1 MGWALAESKYLLKLS
16 NGLQGLQK
24 AFSEDIYVFKELNQ
38 YILTYWMDQYFLV
51 LFGRINWISIRLIL
65 IFGQLNSEM
74 EKNMFVIKNSIM
86 CT

>member
-1 MGWALAESKYLLKLS
+1 LGWALAESKYLLKLS